1 MLSFSEIFLSV
12 NRPSEFS
19 RNPLETCKIPA
30 TPLLSGYWLVCPV
43 IVAEVALA
51 VVGWQVVQLFYH
63 VTTGGFILPH
73 WSAVCEAL
81 HVAVFP
87 EKIILAGSA

>member
-1 MLSFSEIFLSV
+1 M
-12 NRPSEFS
+12 
-19 RNPLETCKIPA
+19 IPA
-30 TPLLSGYWLVCPV
+30 NPLLSGYWLVYSV

-51 VVGWQVVQLFYH
+51 VLGWQVVQLFYH

-73 WSAVCEAL
+73 WSAECETL

-87 EKIILAGSA
+87 EKIILPGSA